1 MAIDRVIRKRQKPF
15 TALKYLSS
23 FVETSIPTAGMIV
36 GAMFLGPI
44 YTLFTPAAFIYPLF
58 ISLSALRLN
67 VRLCIFTGAV
77 AGIEYT
83 ILAVYLIQRASGTV
97 VEPVLSG
104 YPQDLFRGFLLFLTG
119 VVTGLVTRQIR
130 KRIITSFSVV

>member
-1 MAIDRVIRKRQKPF
+1 MAIDRLIRKRQKPF

-44 YTLFTPAAFIYPLF
+44 YTFFTPAAFIYPLF

-77 AGIEYT
+77 AGLEYS
-83 ILAVYLIQRASGTV
+83 ILAVYFLQQAAGAPV
-97 VEPVLSG
+97 DPVLVAL
-104 YPQDLFRGFLLFLTG
+104 PQHLFKGFLLFVMG
-119 VVTGLVTRQIR
+119 VVTGFVTIQIR
-130 KRIITSFSVV
+130 KRILN

>member
-1 MAIDRVIRKRQKPF
+1 MAIDRLIRKRQKPF

-77 AGIEYT
+77 AGVEYML
-83 ILAVYLIQRASGTV
+83 LALYLIQSSSNVGANPLGCAAS
-97 VEPVLSG
+97 
-104 YPQDLFRGFLLFLTG
+104 
-119 VVTGLVTRQIR
+119 
-130 KRIITSFSVV
+130 SV